1 MICCCFWCV
10 FFVCEFVW
18 LVCGLACD
26 VVWRVCVCGCYCVW
40 CVSVLCLVQC
50 VCCACDVKCSVV
62 WLAIVRLVCEVLR
75 DAVWC
80 VLFVVFV
87 CACYVLAYVA

>member
-1 MICCCFWCV
+1 ML
-10 FFVCEFVW
+10 FVFVW
-18 LVCGLACD
+18 AWVFN
-26 VVWRVCVCGCYCVW
+26 VF
-40 CVSVLCLVQC
+40 
-50 VCCACDVKCSVV
+50 
-62 WLAIVRLVCEVLR
+62 VRLVCEVLR